1 VLVVVTG
8 LVGRRL
14 GAAVVVVVVFC
25 RRFAL
30 AVRLLVAVDD
40 VDLPV
45 EVDRVG
51 VVAVAA
57 GVAALVLISLT
68 ASNKFFCSSH
78 TFIIRYSKK
87 WYIIECKSPVLVA
100 TDDVAA
106 GVLIVG
112 AVLLSVFSLRFAVTV
127 RLVAVVDDCSVVCG
141 VCGDWSVV

>member
-30 AVRLLVAVDD
+30 AVRLLAAVVD

-57 GVAALVLISLT
+57 GVAALNVIS
-68 ASNKFFCSSH
+68 
-78 TFIIRYSKK
+78 
-87 WYIIECKSPVLVA
+87 
-100 TDDVAA
+100 
-106 GVLIVG
+106 
-112 AVLLSVFSLRFAVTV
+112 
-127 RLVAVVDDCSVVCG
+127 
-141 VCGDWSVV
+141 